1 MTQTTRITDYIR
13 NEFRDRGGIDVVEVS
28 VRAYPEEVNYIVF
41 VQPVDVPR
49 GAEIGN
55 ELDDEISTPESR
67 SFIVV
72 RKATDEQIEANTVP
86 MSQGVQDKRAT
97 ELVHL
102 INARSRVSEVQPSL
116 SYVRDVEFNMSAVT
130 TTRHHLIFGRRGAG
144 KSSLLVE
151 ARRTLTED
159 ETLSSWLNMQTYRHE
174 QPNRVFLYIIEE
186 LLGRILSRQQILQ
199 AQSATSA
206 SVAETY
212 NAARNLLA
220 KAEVSDRDTTIMIPR
235 VQRVIRRFI
244 ETSGLR
250 IFVFIDDFYY
260 LPRTDQPRLLDMLHG
275 CVRDCDA
282 WLKIASIRHLTRW
295 FQTNPPLGLQTIH
308 DVGHLDLDVTLQD
321 PARAKKFLED
331 ILLRYVR
338 KVGVS
343 TLNRL
348 FSGSALDRLVL
359 ASGAVPRDYLLLA
372 GNAITKAQRRPN
384 SKLVG
389 VQDVNQAAGDAAQV
403 KVQELEEDMASSVDS
418 AAFTL
423 EALRRVRTFC
433 LDEKNHTYFLI
444 GYKEKET
451 LPQNYN
457 VLTDLLDLRLIHL
470 LDGGVSDPH
479 SAGHRFEAFMLDLSQ
494 FSGSRLKQGIRVLD
508 FAGGQIV
515 SMKTR
520 ERLAREQQAKG
531 SQTRDGS
538 LRRIG
543 DTPLKVIALLRA
555 APTFPL
561 ERFNDLTDGL
571 TLNMQ

>member
-1 MTQTTRITDYIR
+1 MNSSTNITNYIR

-28 VRAYPEEVNYIVF
+28 VRAYPEEINYIVF
-41 VQPVDVPR
+41 VQASDVPR
-49 GAEIGN
+49 AAEIGN

-67 SFIVV
+67 SFIIV
-72 RKATDEQIEANTVP
+72 RKATDEQIEANTATV
-86 MSQGVQDKRAT
+86 SQGVQDTRAT

-130 TTRHHLIFGRRGAG
+130 ATRHHLIFGRRGAG

-151 ARRTLTED
+151 ARRSLSED
-159 ETLSSWLNMQTYRHE
+159 ETLSCWLNMQTYRHE
-174 QPNRVFLYIIEE
+174 HPNRVFLYIVDE
-186 LLGRILSRQQILQ
+186 LIGRILSRQQILQ

-206 SVAETY
+206 SVAEIY
-212 NAARNLLA
+212 SLVQSLLA
-220 KAEVSDRDTTIMIPR
+220 KADVSDKEATLMIPR
-235 VQRVIRRFI
+235 VQRTIRRFI
-244 ETSGLR
+244 EISGLR
-250 IFVFIDDFYY
+250 IFLFIDDFYY
-260 LPRTDQPRLLDMLHG
+260 LPRADQPRLLDMLHG

-282 WLKIASIRHLTRW
+282 WLKVASIRHLTRW

-321 PARAKKFLED
+321 PAHAKKFLED

-348 FSGSALDRLVL
+348 FSTPALDRLVL

-384 SKLVG
+384 AKLVG

-418 AAFTL
+418 ATLTL
-423 EALRRVRTFC
+423 EALRRVRAFC
-433 LDEKNHTYFLI
+433 LDEKYHTYFLV

-470 LDGGVSDPH
+470 LDAGVSDPH

-520 ERLAREQQAKG
+520 ERQTHERQIKGPQA
-531 SQTRDGS
+531 RDGS

-561 ERFNDLTDGL
+561 GRFDDLVDGSPS
-571 TLNMQ
+571 TV